1 MESVLPRCSLVGVL
15 VPSGVRLADL
25 REWAG
30 NSPSDADTPD
40 RELCRAQL
48 AAHEGGSSAELV
60 ERVRAI
66 IDRAPVFWRNGPWL
80 ACHGIFAF
88 MACGRP
94 DLAADLVATRLPRG
108 SRIEFGISPIA
119 SRDVQVMRWRILDAT
134 LSVFEMNEKLFKGS
148 YKVAMGM
155 MMRWIPVAPLFAR
168 YGLEGRAGAG
178 EIDVNIFDVANLPGL
193 GFCSDR
199 PGVFLLPDPFFIE
212 MHGYEDLRRH
222 YEVHPTPWR
231 DRIPVAFWRGSTTGQ
246 PLDADLGWRSKP
258 RVRLCEIGQQ
268 RPDLVDAAI
277 TRVCHIDDPDAE
289 PWLRRNGLFAASVPE
304 TSFGNYKYQIDIDGV
319 SNSWSGLFQKLLTGS
334 PVLKVSSPVGFRQW
348 YYDRLKPW
356 VNFVTVADDMSD
368 LFDKVQWL
376 KKHDAVARAIGEKG
390 QALACSLD
398 YDGQMREAC
407 KIIDAALRIA
417 AGRPEIELSFGAQ
430 RAANSH
436 LRERWLE
443 PEADSASTNGVESRG
458 G

>member
-1 MESVLPRCSLVGVL
+1 
-15 VPSGVRLADL
+15 
-25 REWAG
+25 
-30 NSPSDADTPD
+30 
-40 RELCRAQL
+40 
-48 AAHEGGSSAELV
+48 LV

-199 PGVFLLPDPFFIE
+199 PGVFLLPDPFF
-212 MHGYEDLRRH
+212 Y
-222 YEVHPTPWR
+222 R
-231 DRIPVAFWRGSTTGQ
+231 DA
-246 PLDADLGWRSKP
+246 
-258 RVRLCEIGQQ
+258 
-268 RPDLVDAAI
+268 
-277 TRVCHIDDPDAE
+277 
-289 PWLRRNGLFAASVPE
+289 WLRRPA
-304 TSFGNYKYQIDIDGV
+304 TS
-319 SNSWSGLFQKLLTGS
+319 L
-334 PVLKVSSPVGFRQW
+334 
-348 YYDRLKPW
+348 
-356 VNFVTVADDMSD
+356 
-368 LFDKVQWL
+368 
-376 KKHDAVARAIGEKG
+376 
-390 QALACSLD
+390 
-398 YDGQMREAC
+398 
-407 KIIDAALRIA
+407 
-417 AGRPEIELSFGAQ
+417 
-430 RAANSH
+430 
-436 LRERWLE
+436 
-443 PEADSASTNGVESRG
+443 
-458 G
+458 